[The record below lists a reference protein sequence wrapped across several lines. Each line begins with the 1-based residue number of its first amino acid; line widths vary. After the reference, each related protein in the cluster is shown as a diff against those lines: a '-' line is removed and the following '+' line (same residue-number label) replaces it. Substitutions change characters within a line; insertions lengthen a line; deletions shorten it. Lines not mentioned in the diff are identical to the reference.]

1 MCRRSLQTAHI
12 DVVAYA
18 MPRQVRSTAQM
29 NTYAECAARRDARL
43 ACGRCR
49 CAQRARRHR
58 AGDVDLDDSRSP
70 MLSEAAAVRVMQCIV
85 NRGGRL
91 MLQSSQNTRAY
102 PPSCPGCAARLTDDV
117 HHVHA
122 FGRFDARR
130 RIAVILNDSSEA
142 RTVTVPAWR
151 LSIPDG
157 TRVTDLLTGSVH
169 EVEFGA
175 HYGAILVQ

>member
-1 MCRRSLQTAHI
+1 
-12 DVVAYA
+12 
-18 MPRQVRSTAQM
+18 
-29 NTYAECAARRDARL
+29 
-43 ACGRCR
+43 
-49 CAQRARRHR
+49 
-58 AGDVDLDDSRSP
+58 
-70 MLSEAAAVRVMQCIV
+70 
-85 NRGGRL
+85 
-91 MLQSSQNTRAY
+91 MLQSSQKYARAY
-102 PPSCPGCAARLTDDV
+102 PPSCPGCAARRTDDV

-122 FGRFDARR
+122 FGWFDARH

-142 RTVTVPAWR
+142 RTVTVPACR